1 MNLIIMAKVFVTYSN
16 KDSKFVDQ
24 LVDDLGEK
32 TQLRLRFDKR
42 ILEDG
47 DSLHKIF
54 EELGTSDYLVG
65 VITKNSV
72 DSAWCQKELSVA
84 IVKEIENPPFRLI
97 PLIPTSENYEEIKK
111 QMPIGIFT
119 MLQDKLFSRF
129 DDKVYYEAISH
140 LVESLTPSETSEIL
154 FSEIFDI
161 ENQNP
166 FWRIRAENFTDAMT
180 FVNLF
185 DNPETTYE
193 QMISSKPTFIE
204 GGRGSGKTMLL
215 KSVRAP
221 FITSINSVKSF
232 NDPKIP
238 YFGVYQRASRAT
250 YSLFEES
257 DEIDSSES
265 KIIFIDQLIL
275 RLGQSILSE
284 LKDCRKNQTPVID
297 DVIEEK
303 ISKIVSRSLRLPEE
317 TITFEDTEFSIREQI
332 SKITD
337 YVRNKIR
344 KTAANYTVKS
354 LDQETLDFMC
364 RKIIAAIPELENRY
378 ICFLID
384 EYENFNENQK
394 IVLNTLVKF
403 NEGTSYTFKIAAKK
417 TAFNVSQTLENQ
429 PLQAIDDYEEVDMDF
444 DLSKHEQK
452 TRFGNHV
459 TKICEKIMKEA
470 KFENCNIKEILED
483 RGEYF
488 RTNSKTIDGFS
499 KEQIMNE
506 IKSLYFSSKKPW
518 DSLTPKQL
526 DYLYSHYGVSA
537 EYRLS
542 KNKPKSYAGFDD
554 FVTFSSGN
562 LRIFVELCGLAYIF
576 AIRDGADPKK
586 GDKISLKNQTKA
598 IEQISDYHLW
608 DIQDIPVVGRAIQKF
623 VNDLGDILHEKLVTH
638 FYEPESSLLSIANPA
653 NLGLK
658 LTLPSCEKQHSLQEI
673 IDVCVMYSI
682 FHEHGSKMGRR
693 GKTGY
698 GTSSYDYTLN
708 RIYAQILKI
717 SPRPMSSYSISCENF
732 KGLLEAD
739 TQKNT
744 KKDLMDKLRKAARTK
759 ELDQITDFFG
769 EENA

>member
-1 MNLIIMAKVFVTYSN
+1 MTQVFVTYARE
-16 KDSKFVDQ
+16 DSKFVDQ
-24 LVDDLGEK
+24 LVYDLLEK
-32 TQLRLRFDKR
+32 TQLRLRFDQR
-42 ILEDG
+42 ILGDG
-47 DSLHKIF
+47 DTFDKLF
-54 EELGTSDYLVG
+54 AELGTSDYLIA
-65 VITKNSV
+65 VITKDSV
-72 DSAWCQKELSVA
+72 HSSWCKKELTIAV
-84 IVKEIENPPFRLI
+84 VKEMEDPPFATI
-97 PLIPTSENYEEIKK
+97 PLIPDYENYDDMKK
-111 QMPIGIFT
+111 EMPIEIRT

-129 DDKVYYEAISH
+129 DDKEYNEAISH
-140 LVESLTPSETSEIL
+140 LVESLTPPETSEIL
-154 FSEIFDI
+154 FAEIFDV

-166 FWRIRAENFTDAMT
+166 FWRIRAENFTDAET
-180 FVNLF
+180 FINLF
-185 DNPETTYE
+185 DNPEKTYD
-193 QMISSKPTFIE
+193 QMMSSKPTFIE

-275 RLGQSILSE
+275 RLGQSMISE

-297 DVIEEK
+297 DDIEEK

-317 TITFEDTEFSIREQI
+317 TNTFEDTEFFIREQI
-332 SKITD
+332 SQITD

-344 KTAANYTVKS
+344 KTNVNYTVKS

-364 RKIIAAIPELENRY
+364 RKIIMVIPELQNRY

-417 TAFNVSQTLENQ
+417 TAFNVSQTLEDQ
-429 PLQAIDDYEEVDMDF
+429 PLQVIDDYEKVDMDF

-459 TKICEKIMKEA
+459 IKICEKIMKEA
-470 KFENCNIKEILED
+470 KFDNCNIKEILDD
-483 RGEYF
+483 RGKYF
-488 RTNSKTIDGFS
+488 RTNSKTVDGFS
-499 KEQIMNE
+499 KAQIMNE
-506 IKSLYFSSKKPW
+506 IKSLYYSSKKSW

-537 EYRLS
+537 EYRLL

-576 AIRDGADPKK
+576 AIRDGMDPKK
-586 GDKISLKNQTKA
+586 SDKISIKNQTKA

-623 VNDLGDILHEKLVTH
+623 VNDLGDILREKLVTH
-638 FYEPESSLLSIANPA
+638 FYEPESSLLSITNPE
-653 NLGLK
+653 NLGLT
-658 LTLPSCEKQHSLQEI
+658 LTLPNCKKQHSLQEI
-673 IDVCVMYSI
+673 MDICVMYSI
-682 FHEHGSKMGRR
+682 FHEHGSTMGRR
-693 GKTGY
+693 GKAGY
-698 GTSSYDYTLN
+698 GTSSYDYVLN
-708 RIYAQILKI
+708 RIYTQVLKI
-717 SPRPMSSYSISCENF
+717 SPRPMSAYPINCENF
-732 KGLLEAD
+732 KGLLETS

-759 ELDQITDFFG
+759 ELDLITDFFG

>member
-1 MNLIIMAKVFVTYSN
+1 MGQVFVTYARE
-16 KDSKFVDQ
+16 DSEFVDQ
-24 LVDDLGEK
+24 LVDDLREK

-42 ILEDG
+42 ILGDG
-47 DSLHKIF
+47 DTFDKLF
-54 EELGTSDYLVG
+54 EELGTSDYLIA
-65 VITKNSV
+65 VITKDSV
-72 DSAWCQKELSVA
+72 HSLWCKKELTVA
-84 IVKEIENPPFRLI
+84 VVKELEDPPFATI
-97 PLIPTSENYEEIKK
+97 PLIPDYENFDHLKK
-111 QMPIGIFT
+111 EMPIEIRT

-129 DDKVYYEAISH
+129 DDKEYDEAISH
-140 LVESLTPSETSEIL
+140 LVDSLTPPETSEIL
-154 FSEIFDI
+154 FAEIFDV

-166 FWRIRAENFTDAMT
+166 FWRIRAENFTDAAT
-180 FVNLF
+180 FINLF
-185 DNPETTYE
+185 DNPEKTYE
-193 QMISSKPTFIE
+193 QMVSSKPTFIE

-221 FITSINSVKSF
+221 FITSINKVKSF

-238 YFGVYQRASRAT
+238 YFGIYLRASRAT

-284 LKDCRKNQTPVID
+284 LKDCRKNNTPVID
-297 DVIEEK
+297 DAIEET
-303 ISKIVSRSLRLPEE
+303 ISKNMSRTLRLPEV
-317 TITFEDTEFSIREQI
+317 TYTFEDTEFSIREQI
-332 SKITD
+332 SQITD

-344 KTAANYTVKS
+344 KTTTGYNVKG

-364 RKIIAAIPELENRY
+364 RKVIAAIPELQNRY

-417 TAFNVSQTLENQ
+417 TAFNVSQTLEEQ
-429 PLQAIDDYEEVDMDF
+429 PLQVIDDYEEVDMDF
-444 DLSKHEQK
+444 DLSKPDQK
-452 TRFGNHV
+452 KRFENHV
-459 TKICEKIMKEA
+459 IKICEKIMKEA
-470 KFENCNIKEILED
+470 KFENCDIKEILED

-488 RTNSKTIDGFS
+488 RTNSKTIEGYS
-499 KEQIMNE
+499 KEQILKE
-506 IKSLYFSSKKPW
+506 IKSLYYSNKKPW
-518 DSLTPKQL
+518 NGLTPKQL

-537 EYRLS
+537 EYRLL

-576 AIRDGADPKK
+576 AIRDNVEPKK
-586 GDKISLKNQTKA
+586 GDKIPLKNQTKA
-598 IEQISDYHLW
+598 IAEISDYHLW

-638 FYEPESSLLSIANPA
+638 FYEPESSLLSIANPE
-653 NLGLK
+653 NLSLK
-658 LTLPSCEKQHSLQEI
+658 LTLPHCEKQHSLQEI
-673 IDVCVMYSI
+673 MDICVMYSI
-682 FHEHGSKMGRR
+682 FHEPGSKMGRR
-693 GKTGY
+693 GKAGY
-698 GTSSYDYTLN
+698 GTSSYDYVLN
-708 RIYAQILKI
+708 RIYAQVLKI
-717 SPRPMSSYSISCENF
+717 SPRPMSSYPISCENF
-732 KGLLEAD
+732 KGLLESD

-759 ELDQITDFFG
+759 ELDQLTNFFG